1 MTNPDLTE
9 GLGELEIK
17 PETLRYVVRAA
28 SDLRQDASFN
38 VEQWVLTKVSDAFRR
53 SISNAII
60 HGSGIGMPIGIL
72 NPNAGIPICDTART
86 AVNSRSKTSRCCAWK
101 CRCNGRRTAL
111 IS

>member
-17 PETLRYVVRAA
+17 PETLRYVVCAT
-28 SDLRQDASFN
+28 SDLLQDASFN

-53 SISNAII
+53 SISNAIM

-72 NPNAGIPICDTART
+72 NPNAGIPICDTGENT
-86 AVNSRSKTSRCCAWK
+86 PPGQFT
-101 CRCNGRRTAL
+101 
-111 IS
+111 